1 MMIPWLIVA
10 AAITAFLIVSH
21 FVKGKK
27 QERKVLI
34 GLFVLIFLA
43 SCAAIFLEGY
53 LGGDSGWLK
62 SVCFGLNLVCLLRM
76 DDAKRK
82 KKT

>member
-1 MMIPWLIVA
+1 MIPWFIVA
-10 AAITAFLIVSH
+10 AAIAAFLIVSH

-43 SCAAIFLEGY
+43 SCAAIFLMAYE
-53 LGGDSGWLK
+53 GGDSSWIK
-62 SVCFGLNLVCLLRM
+62 SICFGLNIICLLRL
-76 DDAKRK
+76 DDAKKRK
-82 KKT
+82 KK